1 MDEVKRNAGEIMI
14 QRMTTLLDMN
24 MVKDFTKFNIIG
36 VNVNSLLNVLT
47 HDVLLDEI
55 KKSKDNYD
63 IFMDALTAV
72 LRLFLLNV
80 NGRKIIF
87 YYSMNTERYTEL
99 YIKDFRKEQLALYS
113 DKFIKSIFVHLL
125 EILKRLSS
133 TVKGVKLY
141 NTDKVEPSLV
151 MYYLVKKNKEELSLI
166 LSRDYMD
173 FLILTESNVSL
184 WDGLTYFE
192 GGDNFKNHT
201 SKKIPP
207 IDCRLLKYYYT
218 LRGIPRLK
226 IFGINKMG
234 EKRAIIYLQKNL
246 QEIINE
252 IDTTVNKD
260 YLTVYDYERYIKIE
274 GIRQKIVNIVGD

>member
-1 MDEVKRNAGEIMI
+1 MI

-63 IFMDALTAV
+63 LFMDSLTSI

-87 YYSMNTERYTEL
+87 YYSMETERYTEL
-99 YIKDFRKEQLALYS
+99 YIKDFRREQLDLYS
-113 DKFIKSIFVHLL
+113 DKFIRSIFLHLL
-125 EILKRLSS
+125 EILKRLAT
-133 TVKGVKLY
+133 TVKGVRLY
-141 NTDKVEPSLV
+141 NTEKVEPSLL
-151 MYYLVKKNKEELSLI
+151 MYYIVKKNKEELSLI

-173 FLILTESNVSL
+173 FLLLTESNVSL
-184 WDGLTYFE
+184 WDGMTFFN
-192 GGDNFKNHT
+192 GGDKFKEHT
-201 SKKIPP
+201 SKKVPP
-207 IDCRLLKYYYT
+207 IDYRLLKYYYT
-218 LRGIPRLK
+218 LRGIPRLNIK
-226 IFGINKMG
+226 GINKMG
-234 EKRAIIYLQKNL
+234 EKRTLVYLQKNL
-246 QEIINE
+246 EDVIN
-252 IDTTVNKD
+252 DVDNVVNKD

-274 GIRQKIVNIVGD
+274 GVRQKICNIVGD